1 MDTIEQIEKEFKDV
15 ELIKIVNDKHY
26 AHKYDLQLRILIQI
40 AKELRVLA
48 QRSE

>member
-1 MDTIEQIEKEFKDV
+1 MDTIEQIEKDYWRTLPV
-15 ELIKIVNDKHY
+15 ERVEVVS
-26 AHKYDLQLRILIQI
+26 DLQLRILIQI